1 MAFGTRGREAG
12 AVSGIELVAGVIG
25 MFFAA
30 GIAAGVLIVALPRV
44 RRRRRY
50 DRNPDGGWRE
60 PPGPGRG
67 WAAALARRVTRRL
80 TRRRRGAW
88 AAVIAGG

>member
-1 MAFGTRGREAG
+1 M
-12 AVSGIELVAGVIG
+12 SGIELVAGVIG

-60 PPGPGRG
+60 PPGPGVDGPPR
-67 WAAALARRVTRRL
+67 WP
-80 TRRRRGAW
+80 
-88 AAVIAGG
+88 GG